1 MKEKNNPE
9 VGIHTSFFFFRCPD
23 DAFFFFFGDAPM
35 INEEASGHREMDDRN
50 KATATRAQNT
60 KHSFNMSSSLSFLLL
75 RAHICT

>member
-1 MKEKNNPE
+1 MKEKKNPE
-9 VGIHTSFFFFRCPD
+9 VGIHTSFFFFV
-23 DAFFFFFGDAPM
+23 ALTTLFFFGDAPM
-35 INEEASGHREMDDRN
+35 INEEANGHREMDDRN